1 MDDSGTVFYLI
12 PFNNDQY
19 AWDVILDSANRNRQV
34 CGIPHIKWNQLALR
48 IGLDQQPKNPP
59 YLVKFGRGHQNDVVL
74 NNYFSRNDQCYF
86 DFNKATG
93 ELLLHDISERNDTDL
108 CAIDIHID
116 EHGQERRHDGNHDGP
131 AVERQWI
138 LAMRRANFCLVA
150 PKWQG
155 QPGEATLL
163 RGRLAFAGQPDPDQ
177 TIEETRECV
186 STADLQSLQP
196 GALTTTYQVT
206 TTLGINPHNTRFR
219 TPLEPEGSEEMRFTK
234 LGVLGRGGQGL
245 VHKVVDMYTGEHY
258 ACKVIAVKAEIPE
271 SRIFSER
278 AFKQRVEREVKLVQ
292 SLKHAHIVPYNHVQ
306 GFKIGRDVELFMPV
320 YEGNLRNL
328 IEQLKDTSPTEL
340 PDMTC
345 SMARQILDA
354 LQFAHTQN
362 PPIVHLDVKPL
373 NIFFRG
379 EDFFLADFGI
389 SKIAS
394 ESSTCS
400 GSRWYMAPEIREG
413 KQQTPKADIWGLG
426 VTIME
431 CLNQLPTAAQRTRFF
446 EIWEDWYGHIR
457 TKADTHFH
465 EGALPSML
473 NVDPRQRPTASDL
486 LSTQILTT
494 NPALS
499 LGVSSP
505 ANPALATT
513 MHSPAPSP
521 MDWIPTAPMPI
532 QGDSWATRWD
542 GSMQPP

>member
-116 EHGQERRHDGNHDGP
+116 EHGQERRFVGRPQIWKSPRKCVVLLSHDGNHDGP

-138 LAMRRANFCLVA
+138 LPMRRANFCLVA

-155 QPGEATLL
+155 QSGEATLL

-177 TIEETRECV
+177 TIEETRVCV

-219 TPLEPEGSEEMRFTK
+219 TPLEPEGAEEMRFTK

-306 GFKIGRDVELFMPV
+306 GFKIGRDIELFMPV
-320 YEGNLRNL
+320 YEGNLHLGR
-328 IEQLKDTSPTEL
+328 T
-340 PDMTC
+340 
-345 SMARQILDA
+345 
-354 LQFAHTQN
+354 
-362 PPIVHLDVKPL
+362 PICPHSKSANRSSRRKTPEY
-373 NIFFRG
+373 FFRG